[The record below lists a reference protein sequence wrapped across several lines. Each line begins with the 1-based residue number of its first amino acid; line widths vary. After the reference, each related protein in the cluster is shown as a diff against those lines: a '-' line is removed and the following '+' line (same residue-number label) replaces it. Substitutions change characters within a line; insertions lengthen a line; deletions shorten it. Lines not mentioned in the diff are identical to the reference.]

1 MNEETTSPIDS
12 FLQWV
17 GELARNDDRGTLA
30 ELRRGLS
37 ETTQEQAWGH
47 IVRFSRKDFENDL
60 SRAVWCSVGGLAA
73 LMIPKGFVTEEKKD
87 NLGTTMRKVALKAVA
102 GENVSFADKEKTL
115 KNFSPRLR
123 RVLDETDTISLCEMV
138 VQIVRMAFNKEV
150 PVNLRNLFLSLRS
163 WNDSEQREKTRL
175 KWTQQYYTLFEPR
188 PDSPWDQGGQ
198 AE

>member
-175 KWTQQYYTLFEPR
+175 KWTQQYYTLF
-188 PDSPWDQGGQ
+188 DS
-198 AE
+198 ER